1 MAVYSKTSNGYT
13 LSLTLTEKVNTA
25 ANTSD
30 ITYTLALKSNASNKY
45 FEQYS
50 IGYSVSLDGTVRAS
64 LARGKTYYSIA
75 ANGTLTLCSGTAT
88 IRHNADGTKTMPL
101 AYSIDMASASYTPGA
116 VSGSGSMTLTA
127 IPRASSIVAT
137 DAYIG
142 GVSTLTISAASTAF
156 THTLRYKATGQS
168 SYTAIVTKT
177 TQKSYAWTVPA
188 SLYDL
193 LGASD
198 KGVTVTIQCET
209 FNGSTSVGS
218 KSTTMT
224 ASALDTVSVSGT
236 VVDIN
241 AATIACTG
249 DSAKLIRYVS
259 TAKAT
264 MTAST
269 NHGAALTKRTVN
281 GTAIASGSDSVTFS
295 AAEKE
300 IYNFYAEDSRGFGI
314 SDGVYVSMVPY
325 ILPTI
330 SAEAVRT
337 APTGSTVTLTAS
349 GKVYAGSFGA
359 VSNTVTIKE
368 RHRQTGGTWSA
379 YTAISATLNS
389 SAQTWTAETT
399 LYGLG
404 YAYSHEIE
412 IRIEDKLNTAVT
424 TLTVSRGIP
433 VFDWGENDFRVNE
446 QLIAAAG
453 LQLCGELT
461 FGGSYTAAKL
471 RTALGIGKQLWS
483 GTLAS
488 GSSITVTGS
497 SDYRLFIIYCTSQ
510 GSAIIAARMADGT
523 NYIRGSGV
531 AQMTNGNAYFCA
543 VNITASGD
551 KWTLT
556 TAKNVVH
563 TASGNHGSASDL
575 TVSKIIGLL

>member
-127 IPRASSIVAT
+127 IPRASSVSAT
-137 DAYIG
+137 NARIG
-142 GVSTLTISAASTAF
+142 GISTLTISAASSAF
-156 THTLRYKATGQS
+156 THTLRYKAAGQS
-168 SYTAIVTKT
+168 AYTVIVTKT
-177 TQKSYAWTVPA
+177 AQKSYSWTVPA

-209 FNGSTSVGS
+209 YNGSTSVGT
-218 KSTTMT
+218 KTATMT
-224 ASALDTVSVSGT
+224 ASAYDTVTVSGT
-236 VVDIN
+236 VVDTN
-241 AATIACTG
+241 TASIACTG
-249 DSAKLIRYVS
+249 NSSKLIRYVS

-269 NHGAALTKRTVN
+269 DHGATLTTRTVN

-295 AAEKE
+295 AAERDS
-300 IYNFYAEDSRGFGI
+300 YNFYAKDSRGFDASSI
-314 SDGVYVSMVPY
+314 VRVSMVPY
-325 ILPTI
+325 ILPTV

-337 APTGSTVTLTAS
+337 APTDATVTLTAS
-349 GKVYAGSFGA
+349 GKVYTGSFGA
-359 VSNTVTIKE
+359 VSNTVTVKE

-379 YTAISATLNS
+379 YTAISASLNS
-389 SAQTWTAETT
+389 AAQTWTAETT

-412 IRIEDKLNTAVT
+412 VRIDDKFRTATV

-433 VFDWGENDFRVNE
+433 VFDWGENDFRVNG

-453 LQLCGELT
+453 LQLCGGLT
-461 FGGSYTAAKL
+461 FGGSYTAEKL
-471 RTALGIGKQLWS
+471 RTALGIGKLLWS
-483 GTLAS
+483 GKLAAGASTTVPGS
-488 GSSITVTGS
+488 GN
-497 SDYRLFIIYCTSQ
+497 YRVFVLYCTGQ
-510 GSAIIAARMADGT
+510 GTAVLAARMNEGADL
-523 NYIRGSGV
+523 IRGAGSTVVASGNLYTYGV
-531 AQMTNGNAYFCA
+531 T
-543 VNITASGD
+543 ITASGES
-551 KWTLT
+551 WTLT
-556 TAKNVVH
+556 NAKNLIHVSSGSH
-563 TASGNHGSASDL
+563 TAANDL
-575 TVSKIIGLL
+575 TLSKVYGMI

>member
-50 IGYSVSLDGTVRAS
+50 IGYSVTLDGTVRAS

-127 IPRASSIVAT
+127 IPRASSVSAT
-137 DAYIG
+137 NARIG
-142 GVSTLTISAASTAF
+142 GISTLTISAASSAF
-156 THTLRYKATGQS
+156 THTLRYKAAGQS
-168 SYTAIVTKT
+168 AYTVIVTKT
-177 TQKSYAWTVPA
+177 AQKSYSWTVPA

-209 FNGSTSVGS
+209 YNGSTSVGT
-218 KSTTMT
+218 KTATMT
-224 ASALDTVSVSGT
+224 ASAYDTVTVSGT
-236 VVDIN
+236 VADIN
-241 AATIACTG
+241 AASITCTG
-249 DSAKLIRYVS
+249 DSSKLIRYVS

-269 NHGAALTKRTVN
+269 DHGATLTSRTVN
-281 GTAIASGSDSVTFS
+281 GTAVASGSNSVIFS
-295 AAEKE
+295 AAERDS
-300 IYNFYAEDSRGFGI
+300 YNFYAKDSRGFDA
-314 SDGVYVSMVPY
+314 SSLVKVSMVPY

-337 APTGSTVTLTAS
+337 APTDATVTLTAS

-359 VSNTVTIKE
+359 VSNTVTVKE

-379 YTAISATLNS
+379 YTAISVTLNS
-389 SAQTWTAETT
+389 AAQTWTAETT

-412 IRIEDKLNTAVT
+412 ARIEDKFRTATV

-433 VFDWGENDFRVNE
+433 VFDWGENDFRVNG

-453 LQLCGELT
+453 LQLCGGLT
-461 FGGSYTAAKL
+461 FGGSYTAEKL
-471 RTALGIGKQLWS
+471 RTALGIGKLLWS
-483 GTLAS
+483 GKLAT
-488 GSSITVTGS
+488 GETVTVPGS
-497 SDYRLFIIYCTSQ
+497 ANYQLFAIYCTGQ
-510 GSAIIAARMADGT
+510 GSAVIAARMSDGT

-531 AQMTNGNAYFCA
+531 AQVAGGNAYFLGI
-543 VNITASGD
+543 NITASGNSW
-551 KWTLT
+551 KLT
-556 TAKNVVH
+556 AAKNVTH
-563 TASGNHGSASDL
+563 AAGSSHSAATDM

>member
-101 AYSIDMASASYTPGA
+101 VYSIDMASASYTPGA

-127 IPRASSIVAT
+127 IPRASSVSAT
-137 DAYIG
+137 NARIG
-142 GVSTLTISAASTAF
+142 GISTLTISAASSAF
-156 THTLRYKATGQS
+156 THTLRYKAAGQS
-168 SYTAIVTKT
+168 AYTVIVTKT
-177 TQKSYAWTVPA
+177 AQKSYSWTVPA

-209 FNGSTSVGS
+209 YNGSTSVGT
-218 KSTTMT
+218 KTATMT
-224 ASALDTVSVSGT
+224 ASAYDTVTVSGT
-236 VVDIN
+236 VSDIN
-241 AATIACTG
+241 AASITCTG
-249 DSAKLIRYVS
+249 DSSKLIRYVS

-269 NHGAALTKRTVN
+269 DHGATLTSRTVN
-281 GTAIASGSDSVTFS
+281 GTSVASGSNSVIFS
-295 AAEKE
+295 AAERDS
-300 IYNFYAEDSRGFGI
+300 YNFYAKDSRGFDA
-314 SDGVYVSMVPY
+314 SSLVKVSMVPY

-337 APTGSTVTLTAS
+337 APTDATVTLTAS
-349 GKVYAGSFGA
+349 GKVYVGSFGA
-359 VSNTVTIKE
+359 VSNTVTVKE

-412 IRIEDKLNTAVT
+412 MRIDDKFRTATV

-497 SDYRLFIIYCTSQ
+497 SDYRLFILYCSGQ

-523 NYIRGSGV
+523 NYIRGFGT
-531 AQMTNGNAYFCA
+531 AQMANGNAYYCG
-543 VNITASGD
+543 VNITASGTQ
-551 KWTLT
+551 WTLNA
-556 TAKNVVH
+556 AKNVAH
-563 TASGNHGSASDL
+563 NASGNHGSASDL